1 MDKSTRNTCT
11 APELVEVARNIAT
24 TVLHGGATVT
34 YDRSDRTLVTF
45 DGVDL
50 AQGLQS
56 ECLHRGIGTLE
67 VLRSRSAGAFRITV
81 QVNVDGAIVR
91 TELLAQRAR
100 RERRAN
106 LRNVMVGA

>member
-1 MDKSTRNTCT
+1 MDRSTRNTCT
-11 APELVEVARNIAT
+11 AAELVEVSRNIAT
-24 TVLHGGATVT
+24 SVMHGDATVT

-56 ECLHRGIGTLE
+56 DCLHLGVESLE

-100 RERRAN
+100 RERREN
-106 LRNVMVGA
+106 LRELLTA